1 LSEVVVSLLLD
12 SFDRHLTLKDVA
24 SSFYKDP
31 RFPLVPSLDEIRE
44 VIYDLV
50 QPPGHS
56 GLGTGGWELVGSD
69 GAHLQV
75 ESSKQLAI
83 SSIQQQLRRVTGED
97 ISNADSDPVGKSKTD
112 ASDGLDEGTSNT
124 LTGRSG
130 GKNVEAGGTGTSDVP
145 KSTSYSWYRIEVTNR
160 SITDEM
166 KREAIRAHLLWLAST
181 LDDDS
186 LDHQLVTLKYDLMA
200 GTRAELTA
208 EIKARAQRIEANK
221 AVVEEEL

>member
-1 LSEVVVSLLLD
+1 MGQRLPGWVSFGGL
-12 SFDRHLTLKDVA
+12 VA
-24 SSFYKDP
+24 EPARSSKIRISVSRSRP
-31 RFPLVPSLDEIRE
+31 EIRE

-69 GAHLQV
+69 GARLRV

-83 SSIQQQLRRVTGED
+83 SSIQQQLRRAMGED

-166 KREAIRAHLLWLAST
+166 NARPFARIYSGWPQRWMMIPSIASS
-181 LDDDS
+181 S
-186 LDHQLVTLKYDLMA
+186 L
-200 GTRAELTA
+200 
-208 EIKARAQRIEANK
+208 
-221 AVVEEEL
+221 